1 MTKGQQQPKVKK
13 IPQRMCVGCGQ
24 MKSKKEL
31 LRVVRTPD
39 GVIELDT
46 SPAGKKPGR
55 GAYLCQDKECLAKAI
70 KAKRLERA
78 LEQPI
83 SDEVRTRLETG
94 IGMVRSE

>member
-13 IPQRMCVGCGQ
+13 VPQRMCVGCGQ
-24 MKSKKEL
+24 LKSKKEL

-55 GAYLCQDKECLAKAI
+55 GAYLCRDRECLAKAV
-70 KAKRLERA
+70 KAKRLERV
-78 LEQPI
+78 LEHAI
-83 SDEVRTRLETG
+83 SDEVWARLEAG
-94 IGMVRSE
+94 IGAVRAE

>member
-13 IPQRMCVGCGQ
+13 VPQRMCVGCGQ

-55 GAYLCQDKECLAKAI
+55 GAYLCRDKECLAKAV
-70 KAKRLERA
+70 KAKRLERV

-83 SDEVRTRLETG
+83 SDEVWAKLEA
-94 IGMVRSE
+94 GMVSAG